1 MDGWRGMSLDDAFL
15 IRQVLPLG
23 SPRFGFAPGLVGLGF
38 SQLKMCITVHI
49 LYLYI
54 IPFLRLLKSCII
66 VDT

>member
-1 MDGWRGMSLDDAFL
+1 MDGWRGMSLDDAFP

-38 SQLKMCITVHI
+38 SQLKMCIIVHI

-54 IPFLRLLKSCII
+54 TPC
-66 VDT
+66 